1 MFKLKLLFLLFSGW
15 SGTRKHMYCLLE
27 QSMVAC
33 GCGKYPVEIAR
44 LFRVMDADQL
54 VEYS

>member
-1 MFKLKLLFLLFSGW
+1 
-15 SGTRKHMYCLLE
+15 MYCLLE
-27 QSMVAC
+27 QQMVVF
-33 GCGKYPVEIAR
+33 GCGNYPVEIAR

>member
-1 MFKLKLLFLLFSGW
+1 
-15 SGTRKHMYCLLE
+15 MYCLLE
-27 QSMVAC
+27 QLMVAC
-33 GCGKYPVEIAR
+33 GCGKYPAEIAR